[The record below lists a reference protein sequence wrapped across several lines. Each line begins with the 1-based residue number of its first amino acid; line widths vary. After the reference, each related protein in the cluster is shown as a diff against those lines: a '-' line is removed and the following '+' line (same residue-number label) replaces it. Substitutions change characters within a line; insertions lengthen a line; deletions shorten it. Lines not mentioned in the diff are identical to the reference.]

1 MKIDIDAHE
10 MLVGILEDAVEH
22 AVREAYCE
30 GTPISG
36 ELAWTV
42 VSCRAEAKLAEFS
55 GQLLSE

>member
-1 MKIDIDAHE
+1 MKIDIDTHE

-36 ELAWTV
+36 EIGRA
-42 VSCRAEAKLAEFS
+42 SCRERV
-55 GQLLSE
+55 